1 MVKNLPAR
9 AGNTKDSGFIP
20 GLGRSPG
27 EGNGNPLQY
36 SCLENLM
43 DRGAW
48 RATHH
53 RATQRV
59 RHDWVT
65 EHIFYNCGGLSHLI
79 LVTIQWAKYYFY
91 FHLSDK
97 MKPHR
102 VRNLFC
108 VTKLVL
114 GRTKQGLT
122 GYRICTPNQVL
133 SHPYARLWDSPWSL
147 QCTSPPTTIW
157 FILQNWKVLL
167 QDTCTLEVSSTE
179 PSLSVSPPFVLS

>member
-9 AGNTKDSGFIP
+9 AGNTKDSGLIP

-43 DRGAW
+43 YRGAW
-48 RATHH
+48 RATLHG
-53 RATQRV
+53 ATPRV

-65 EHIFYNCGGLSHLI
+65 EHIFYNCGELSPLI
-79 LVTIQWAKYYFY
+79 LATIQWAKYYFY

-97 MKPHR
+97 MKPHG
-102 VRNLFC
+102 VRSSFC

-147 QCTSPPTTIW
+147 RCTSPPTTVW

-167 QDTCTLEVSSTE
+167 QDTRALEVSSTE